1 MKDPETKEE
10 LCKRCKIGYVGIT
23 VLNNDGLC
31 FPCETEL
38 RKIKF
43 DSAPPETSSWE
54 EEFEIFTQ
62 DYEDIFNQYVCCNG
76 GIKGD
81 VDCACNGLEWKD
93 KIKDFIRS
101 VASSEYKRGAK
112 KIVAYVKDCHANGFE
127 MQTVVEHLENGYIL
141 EGILK

>member
-1 MKDPETKEE
+1 MNNMKDPETKEE

-54 EEFEIFTQ
+54 EEFRKLPHYKIFL
-62 DYEDIFNQYVCCNG
+62 EDQI
-76 GIKGD
+76 
-81 VDCACNGLEWKD
+81 A
-93 KIKDFIRS
+93 FIRNL
-101 VASSEYKRGAK
+101 ASSEYKRGQQEERQFILNILDGIDIADK
-112 KIVAYVKDCHANGFE
+112 EMGNKGGGTKAIRHAL
-127 MQTVVEHLENGYIL
+127 QSRI
-141 EGILK
+141 I